1 MNPASIN
8 LHWPGFRI
16 ARLVG
21 GVLGPAR
28 DQGPRGTCLA
38 FAATGAH
45 GVARSIRDSLSVE
58 WLFFG
63 AKQRDG
69 SSQDGTTIQ
78 AVREAL
84 EVDGQPEEQVWPYDP
99 MRSVSGTSYRP
110 PPLNGSS
117 CYTRSSTLQSGK
129 VAEVIAALDGDVP
142 VVLVVSLTRGFIQ
155 AANKTVTAVD
165 AQGPTLGLHGVLA
178 LGHGTH
184 ESDGSAHLVIRNSW
198 GVNWGA
204 AGHCVA
210 ALPYFELH
218 LREAFRLN

>member
-1 MNPASIN
+1 
-8 LHWPGFRI
+8 
-16 ARLVG
+16 VG
-21 GVLGPAR
+21 DALGPAR

-58 WLFFG
+58 WLFWG
-63 AKQRDG
+63 AKRRDG
-69 SSQDGTTIQ
+69 TSQDGTTTQ
-78 AVREAL
+78 ALRESLA
-84 EVDGQPEEQVWPYDP
+84 VDGQPEEQVWPYDP
-99 MRSVSGTSYRP
+99 RRSVSATSYRP

-117 CYTRSSTLQSGK
+117 CYKRSSSLQTGK
-129 VAEVIAALDGDVP
+129 VAEVIAALDADVP

-155 AANKTVTAVD
+155 ATNKTVTVVD

-178 LGHGTH
+178 VGHGTH
-184 ESDGSAHLVIRNSW
+184 ASDGSAHLVIRNSW

-204 AGHCVA
+204 AGYCVA

>member
-1 MNPASIN
+1 
-8 LHWPGFRI
+8 
-16 ARLVG
+16 LVG
-21 GVLGPAR
+21 DALGPSR
-28 DQGPRGTCLA
+28 DQGRRGTCLA

-69 SSQDGTTIQ
+69 SAQDGTTTR

-84 EVDGQPEEQVWPYDP
+84 ELDGQPEEKVWPYDP

-117 CYTRSSTLQSGK
+117 CYTRSSTPQSGK
-129 VAEVIAALDGDVP
+129 VAEVIAALDAEVP
-142 VVLVVSLTRGFIQ
+142 VVLVVSLTEGFVQ
-155 AANKTVTAVD
+155 AANNTVTAAD
-165 AQGPTLGLHGVLA
+165 ARGPSLGLHGVLA
-178 LGHGTH
+178 VGHGVRP
-184 ESDGSAHLVIRNSW
+184 SDGAAHLIIRNSW
-198 GVNWGA
+198 GVNWA
-204 AGHCVA
+204 AGGYCVV
-210 ALPYFELH
+210 ALPYCELH